1 MYHAKCASLSRVP
14 KDAFICPAHES
25 APLLSTSGQAEKSP
39 NKVSGKASLS
49 ESKSDCSN
57 IIACATDAQVQLL
70 SKAMGVDAD
79 HITNVS
85 WRSILRFSFVL
96 YLNDIHRFTRT
107 QLIKDGMPV
116 GSVSGELR
124 HI

>member
-1 MYHAKCASLSRVP
+1 MG
-14 KDAFICPAHES
+14 
-25 APLLSTSGQAEKSP
+25 T

-49 ESKSDCSN
+49 ESKSDRSN
-57 IIACATDAQVQLL
+57 MIACATDAEVQLL
-70 SKAMGVDAD
+70 SKAMGVDAS
-79 HITNVS
+79 HIAIVS
-85 WRSILRFSFVL
+85 WPSILRFSHLL
-96 YLNDIHRFTRT
+96 YLNDTHRFTRM